1 MYDVEEGF
9 KGRVGKRRLGKDRGG
24 KKGMAG
30 YG

>member
-9 KGRVGKRRLGKDRGG
+9 KSRVGNDRLGKDRGE
-24 KKGMAG
+24 GMAG

>member
-9 KGRVGKRRLGKDRGG
+9 KGRVGKDMLGKDRGE
-24 KKGMAG
+24 KGMAG

>member
-9 KGRVGKRRLGKDRGG
+9 KGREEKDRLGKDRGG
-24 KKGMAG
+24 NDIAW